1 MPSVVDRFCRFLDRA
16 EWSLLT
22 RRNYRS
28 DLEGLATWFE
38 GQNGRRFSP
47 DQITSTDLREYKRW
61 LAGQA
66 LKPATINRK
75 LASLRCFLHWAV
87 DVRLLRSGHGLR
99 IPKPV
104 REQRRGPRWLDR
116 REQHR
121 LVRAVERA
129 GKSRDIAAILLM
141 LNTGLRV
148 AEMCALVWKDIR
160 VTDRHGTLTVRKGK
174 GSKRRE
180 IPLNKDARRVLL
192 SLGYGE
198 HAGAATSV
206 LVGQRGPLTPRGFQI
221 LAHAIRPGSGSQR
234 RDAAL
239 TSTQLL

>member
-1 MPSVVDRFCRFLDRA
+1 MSSVVDRFCRFLDRA
-16 EWSLLT
+16 ERSPLT

-28 DLEGLATWFE
+28 DLQGLATWFE
-38 GQNGRRFSP
+38 GQNGRSFSP
-47 DQITSTDLREYKRW
+47 DQITSIDLREYKRW

-75 LASLRCFLHWAV
+75 LASLRCFLNWAV

-99 IPKPV
+99 VPKPV

-121 LVRAVERA
+121 LIRAVERV
-129 GKSRDIAAILLM
+129 GRPRDIAAILLM
-141 LNTGLRV
+141 LNTGMRV
-148 AEMCALVWKDIR
+148 AELCALVWRDIR
-160 VTDRHGTLTVRKGK
+160 VTDRQGTLIVRHGK

-192 SLGYGE
+192 LLGYRD
-198 HAGAATSV
+198 HAARQRPYSWDSGA
-206 LVGQRGPLTPRGFQI
+206 G
-221 LAHAIRPGSGSQR
+221 
-234 RDAAL
+234 
-239 TSTQLL
+239 